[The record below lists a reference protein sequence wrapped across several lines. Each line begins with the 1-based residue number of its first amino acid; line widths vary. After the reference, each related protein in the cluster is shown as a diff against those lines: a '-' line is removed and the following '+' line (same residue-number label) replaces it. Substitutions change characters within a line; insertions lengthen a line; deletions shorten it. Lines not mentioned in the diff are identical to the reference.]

1 MGRHRDGPGIV
12 PGTLSVGLGGELR
25 YADGFVRTSLAVGP
39 SVLLFDTLL
48 DRAERVG
55 LFVDVRPV
63 GLRWKVND
71 RFTLG
76 LDPFHLVLL
85 APVLTQIPLVRVQYR
100 LSFSVEFMP

>member
-1 MGRHRDGPGIV
+1 VDRGSGPALA
-12 PGTLSVGLGGELR
+12 PGTLGGGLGGEFRL
-25 YADGFVRTSLAVGP
+25 ADGFLRTSLAVGP

-48 DRAERVG
+48 DRAGRVG

-63 GLRWKVND
+63 GLRWKLND

-100 LSFSVEFMP
+100 LSLSLEFLP